1 MDDSLEVNL
10 DSNSILIGNNPVFLF
25 SCDFHYYIS
34 PQEKWDKELK
44 YIKNLGFNAITI
56 YIPWNFHEKK
66 EGEFDFKSSSCN
78 LKKLFNLCAK
88 HDIFVYIKLGPRS
101 TPTIQNS
108 GYPLWLFENYHEI
121 LDSPF
126 SGKKPIEDNQ
136 KDQHNQ
142 KTPIISLLHP
152 KYLEKVQIWYEK
164 IFSIIENYQYP
175 KGNIIL
181 IQLEDEILYDF
192 DEMYFSYGYSQNNQK
207 LYKNWLKNKY
217 LLIPIFNEI
226 YSSNYND
233 FEEILPPSPPLNL
246 DHTNRAIIPY
256 LEWLEFKET
265 VLYHYIEKLFEF
277 FDSNNIDLP
286 LILNLW
292 SYKSPISVNS
302 FLHSNSL
309 KKYKNPFTISL
320 NFYPIVF
327 NAQVNVNCYINW
339 HSEWLKSH
347 STGPPFISK
356 IQECKFGKKFVCKN
370 TQNILRLSLAHGIKS
385 FSFVQPQSTEQIQ
398 SQSPV
403 RFKELQIFKKFI
415 DLHLKSLIECK
426 KVYDPITLA
435 YYHPVTRL
443 KSFTPPINSQSFAFP
458 INYEH
463 LKYSYK
469 NLMQLFTKTFLQY
482 DVIDLQNTTDE
493 ELSRKPFL
501 ILYFLG
507 WIEHKIMIK
516 LRKYVENGG
525 TLISFGDIPSLN
537 ENLEFDD
544 LISNLYGAKCIQE
557 IQDHD
562 ECTLIFEES
571 SETFNEIEYIFEY
584 EITKL
589 KDVHILAHQGK
600 SNHILAFS
608 RKIDRGKII
617 HCGIM
622 PKKEISSLKLLNL
635 LLEEADFPIQNISAT
650 NECVAIQNATSTDER
665 FITVGNLKSEPK
677 KSVSF
682 TFYNPLSQKYPK
694 NLVINEITLPPNT
707 FSTWHAFKQIS
718 EKVIIHYC
726 TGEIYEIIND
736 TNEHTIF
743 IRFLVHP
750 SFPNDFTEKI
760 SLWIAKNA
768 SKIEIDSGTIEITE
782 EKSVRNY
789 TEFKEFT
796 ILSNSESSFYFQI
809 GKENYT
815 FKIQKYYVPGDEK

>member
-246 DHTNRAIIPY
+246 DHTNKAIIPY

-302 FLHSNSL
+302 FLYSNSL